1 LSATLVIDASIAV
14 EYLLRTSLGEAA
26 SAHIDDATLAAPEL
40 LDAEVLAVLRRAVLQ
55 KQLSAQRAKQALGD
69 LEVWDVERVSH
80 RRLFDRAWKVRDN
93 VSAYDAFYVA
103 TAALYGAPL
112 LTADGPL
119 SRAPRVGII
128 IHNVRS

>member
-1 LSATLVIDASIAV
+1 MIDASIAV

-26 SAHIDDATLAAPEL
+26 SAHIDGATLASPEL

-55 KQLSAQRAKQALGD
+55 KQLTAQRAKQALGD
-69 LEVWDVERVSH
+69 LAAWDIERVSH

-112 LTADGPL
+112 LTAEGPL